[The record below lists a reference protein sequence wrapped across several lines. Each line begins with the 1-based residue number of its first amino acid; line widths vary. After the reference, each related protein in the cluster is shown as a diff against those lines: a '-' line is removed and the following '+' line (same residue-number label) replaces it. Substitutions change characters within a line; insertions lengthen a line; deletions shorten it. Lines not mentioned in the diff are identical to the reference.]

1 MKAFSSLLFLF
12 CFSSLAFAQQKKI
25 ALVFNCE
32 SYLESGLNIDH
43 KNSFILDFQKY
54 LVAQDYDI
62 QIINNPLGEEMYF
75 ELNRVKQYYLKN
87 NFPDGTRLD
96 VFFFGRAFSRLGKS
110 YILPRDFD
118 SEDAL
123 KSSVELSEIE
133 TLLFDV
139 QADEINLCFD
149 LIDGGAHSSSFLYRW
164 ALAENLNH
172 LKSNIRFSLAKQT
185 YHSSFFS
192 IQESITAMPIKIFL
206 TKERQLEIKEED
218 PYKRKVLV
226 KESDN

>member
-1 MKAFSSLLFLF
+1 MKALSSLLFLF
-12 CFSSLAFAQQKKI
+12 CFSSSVFAQQKKI

-32 SYLESGLNIDH
+32 SYIESGLNIDH

-62 QIINNPLGEEMYF
+62 QIVNNPLGEEMYF

-87 NFPDGTRLD
+87 DFPDGTRLD

-110 YILPRDFD
+110 YLLPRDFV

-123 KSSVELSEIE
+123 KSSVELAEIE
-133 TLLFDV
+133 SLLFDV
-139 QADEINLCFD
+139 QVDEINLCFD
-149 LIDGGAHSSSFLYRW
+149 LIDGGEHSASFLYKW

-172 LKSNIRFSLAKQT
+172 LKSNIRFSLAKQR

-192 IQESITAMPIKIFL
+192 IQESVASMPIKMFL
-206 TKERQLEIKEED
+206 NKERQLEIVEED

-226 KESDN
+226 QESDN

>member
-1 MKAFSSLLFLF
+1 MKALSSLLFLF
-12 CFSSLAFAQQKKI
+12 CFSSLVFAQQKKI

-32 SYLESGLNIDH
+32 SYIESGLNIDH

-54 LVAQDYDI
+54 LVAQNYDI
-62 QIINNPLGEEMYF
+62 QIVNNPLGEEMYF

-87 NFPDGTRLD
+87 DFPDGTRLD

-110 YILPRDFD
+110 YLLPRDFV

-133 TLLFDV
+133 SLLFDV
-139 QADEINLCFD
+139 QVDEINLCFD
-149 LIDGGAHSSSFLYRW
+149 LLDGGEHSASFLYRW
-164 ALAENLNH
+164 TLAENLNH
-172 LKSNIRFSLAKQT
+172 LKSNIRFSLAKQR

-192 IQESITAMPIKIFL
+192 IQESITAMPIKMFL
-206 TKERQLEIKEED
+206 TKERQLEIVEED
-218 PYKRKVLV
+218 PYKRKVLA